1 MRHTDTQTFDP
12 STSRSFLVDAL
23 RATSERLEKEDT
35 KYQWGHMG
43 QCNAGHLIQTVTG
56 MDSFEIVQSVDFQLD
71 EWSQQT
77 ARFISGVRFVEPHS
91 RKVGQIGQQP
101 KVFLIDVV
109 LRERNSVYRVFFRR
123 TQSYIGDIELSTGL
137 FLFLLGDWLSECRA
151 VGSTVPLD
159 LLS

>member
-71 EWSQQT
+71 EWSEHAT
-77 ARFISGVRFVEPHS
+77 DYCSCTGSKVDDIFLTMERYGMSHSDIVKLENLSDKAILDNLNGGFRYLRRNVRE
-91 RKVGQIGQQP
+91 
-101 KVFLIDVV
+101 DV
-109 LRERNSVYRVFFRR
+109 
-123 TQSYIGDIELSTGL
+123 IEYMRS
-137 FLFLLGDWLSECRA
+137 FA
-151 VGSTVPLD
+151 D
-159 LLS
+159 LLESSQTDS